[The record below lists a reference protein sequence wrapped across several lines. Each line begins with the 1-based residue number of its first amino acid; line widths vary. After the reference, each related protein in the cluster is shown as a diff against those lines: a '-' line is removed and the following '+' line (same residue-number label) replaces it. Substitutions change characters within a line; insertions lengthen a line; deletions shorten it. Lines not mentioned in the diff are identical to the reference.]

1 VLFADVQGSVAL
13 SESVDPETLH
23 KIMDRFFG
31 ILADGVHRFE
41 GTVNQ
46 YTGDGIMAL
55 FGAPIAHEDHGRRGC
70 YAALH
75 LTEELRRYAEELKRT
90 QGLTFSVRMG
100 LNSGEVV
107 VGKIGDDLR
116 MDYTAQGH
124 TVGLAARMEQLAGA
138 DRIYVTD
145 YTAVLVSGFFR
156 FRDLGS
162 FEIKGIREPL
172 RVHELEGVGALRTR
186 LDVSRARGFSK
197 FVGRAN
203 ETAALEAALER
214 AIQGNGQVIGVVG
227 EAGVGKSR
235 LCYEFIQGCRARGL
249 MVNEAHG
256 VAHGKAI
263 PFLTVL
269 EFFRGYFGITE
280 QDGDEM
286 ARDKIAGRLLRLDE
300 QFSEALPLLFDFLGV
315 PDPASPAPRMD
326 PEARQRQL
334 FGMTRRLVGAR
345 SQREPAVSL
354 LEDLHWIDGG
364 TEAFVETLVEALPGT
379 RTLVLVNYR
388 PEYRAD
394 WMQRS
399 YYQQL
404 PLTPLGPE
412 AITEL
417 LRDLLG
423 SDPSLADLGDRI
435 QERTGGNPFFIE
447 EVVQSL
453 IEAGSLEGSSGAY
466 RLVKPA
472 DVAAIPAS
480 VQAVLAARIDRLRER
495 EKEVLQTASVI
506 GRSFSGPILK
516 GVTDLSEADLTASL
530 SSLQRAEL
538 IYEEALYPDAVY
550 AFKHSLTQE
559 VAYRSQLT
567 ERRARVHAAV
577 ARTIAELYP
586 ERLDEQ
592 AALLA
597 HHWEE
602 AGEALEAARWHSR
615 AAEWAGT
622 SHFPEALRHWRKV
635 RTLLES
641 IPESAETMALG
652 VAARIQI
659 LNVGWRLGA
668 SEEEAASIFTE
679 GRALA
684 QRSGDLR
691 WLGGVALMYA
701 NVRGMAGKLQDYRK
715 YSAEAARVADQT
727 DDDALKAA
735 CRSGQLVA
743 HAFVGRFQEALLL
756 AEQTLAQTSED
767 PRLGADIFGFSP
779 HIVALFMRGLIV
791 SNMGRHSEV
800 EANLDRAVQLARQ
813 HGVAEIL
820 GWSHGGYVWL
830 AQNTGRTEAALTH
843 ARHAVEIAE
852 KIGSPFSR
860 VTAYEV
866 LGNAHILT
874 EEWSQGAAALEQALD
889 IARETRTGLNDE
901 GRLLAGLAQ
910 ARLGLGD
917 NSRARTTADEA
928 VAVARRRGTKYF
940 ECRAHLARAQVLLR
954 TEGAAANADIQ
965 AALRE
970 AQTLVEETGGRSQ
983 EPFIHEERANLARLT
998 GDDAAYQRELREAHR
1013 LFAEMGATGH
1023 AERLA
1028 KELRL

>member
-1 VLFADVQGSVAL
+1 
-13 SESVDPETLH
+13 
-23 KIMDRFFG
+23 
-31 ILADGVHRFE
+31 
-41 GTVNQ
+41 
-46 YTGDGIMAL
+46 
-55 FGAPIAHEDHGRRGC
+55 
-70 YAALH
+70 
-75 LTEELRRYAEELKRT
+75 
-90 QGLTFSVRMG
+90 
-100 LNSGEVV
+100 
-107 VGKIGDDLR
+107 
-116 MDYTAQGH
+116 
-124 TVGLAARMEQLAGA
+124 
-138 DRIYVTD
+138 
-145 YTAVLVSGFFR
+145 
-156 FRDLGS
+156 
-162 FEIKGIREPL
+162 
-172 RVHELEGVGALRTR
+172 
-186 LDVSRARGFSK
+186 
-197 FVGRAN
+197 
-203 ETAALEAALER
+203 
-214 AIQGNGQVIGVVG
+214 
-227 EAGVGKSR
+227 
-235 LCYEFIQGCRARGL
+235 

-269 EFFRGYFGITE
+269 EFFRGYFGITD
-280 QDGDEM
+280 QDADEM

-300 QFSEALPLLFDFLGV
+300 QFSEVLPLLFDFLGV
-315 PDPASPAPRMD
+315 PDPARPVQRMD

-334 FGMTRRLVGAR
+334 FGMTRRLVRAR

-435 QERTGGNPFFIE
+435 QERTGGNPFFTE

-495 EKEVLQTASVI
+495 EKQVLQTGSVI

-516 GVTDLSEADLTASL
+516 GVTDLPETDLTASL
-530 SSLQRAEL
+530 SSLQRAEF
-538 IYEEALYPDAVY
+538 IYEEALYPEAVY
-550 AFKHSLTQE
+550 VFKHALTQE

-567 ERRARVHAAV
+567 ERRARVHGAV

-592 AALLA
+592 AALVA

-602 AGEALEAARWHSR
+602 GGEALEAARWHSR
-615 AAEWAGT
+615 AAGWAGT

-652 VAARIQI
+652 LAACIQI
-659 LNVGWRLGA
+659 LNVEWRLGA
-668 SEEEAASIFTE
+668 SDEEAASVFAE

-691 WLGGVALMYA
+691 WLAGVALMYA
-701 NVRGMAGKLQDYRK
+701 NVRGLAGKLEDYLK

-727 DDDALKAA
+727 DNDALKAA

-756 AEQTLAQTSED
+756 AERALAQTSED

-791 SNMGRHSEV
+791 SNMGRHSEA
-800 EANLDRAVQLARQ
+800 EANLDRAVQLARR
-813 HGVAEIL
+813 HGDAEIL

-830 AQNTGRTEAALTH
+830 AQDTGRTEAALTH

-860 VTAYEV
+860 VNAYEV

-874 EEWSQGAAALEQALD
+874 EEWSQGAAALERALD

-954 TEGAAANADIQ
+954 TEGAAASGDIQ

-970 AQTLVEETGGRSQ
+970 ALTLVEETGGRSQ
-983 EPFIHEERANLARLT
+983 EPFIHEELAELARRT
-998 GDDAAYQRELREAHR
+998 GDEATCQRELREAHR
-1013 LFAEMGATGH
+1013 LFTEMGATGH

-1028 KELRL
+1028 KEPMTCPACGFENPSGWFTEGFDTKDLKEAKALLDELG